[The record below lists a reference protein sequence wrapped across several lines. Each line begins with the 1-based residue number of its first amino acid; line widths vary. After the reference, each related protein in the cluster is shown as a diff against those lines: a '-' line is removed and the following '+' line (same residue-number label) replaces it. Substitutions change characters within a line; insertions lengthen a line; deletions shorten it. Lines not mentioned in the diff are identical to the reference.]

1 MHKSMYLTI
10 IKRLTGLGDDGPTH
24 VVGQETYTFFVVV
37 LFYLGVPR
45 VLITVPDSTLSLSLW
60 RELQFTDPCH
70 LPFLWVVHGMA

>member
-45 VLITVPDSTLSLSLW
+45 VLITVPDYAV
-60 RELQFTDPCH
+60 
-70 LPFLWVVHGMA
+70 PFIMERVTVH